1 MQTFLIKYVHKHAF
15 IDTIQNHIHKRR
27 RDSSRLL
34 HNYLHFIHIIAAT
47 LLSTASRINAFIE
60 MPAFFANVA
69 T

>member
-1 MQTFLIKYVHKHAF
+1 MFTNIHSWRFPNLIHKEDEIIPVFLIIIFVSF
-15 IDTIQNHIHKRR
+15 
-27 RDSSRLL
+27 
-34 HNYLHFIHIIAAT
+34 HIIAAT

>member
-1 MQTFLIKYVHKHAF
+1 MFANIHSWRFPNL
-15 IDTIQNHIHKRR
+15 IHKKR
-27 RDSSRLL
+27 RDLSRLSN
-34 HNYLHFIHIIAAT
+34 NYFRFVYDIAAT